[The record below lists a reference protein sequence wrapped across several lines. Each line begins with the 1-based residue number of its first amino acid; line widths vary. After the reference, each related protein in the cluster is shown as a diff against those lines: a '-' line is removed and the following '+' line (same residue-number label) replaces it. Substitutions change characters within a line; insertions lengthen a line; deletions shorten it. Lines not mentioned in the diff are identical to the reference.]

1 MLRKISL
8 YLISRAEKR
17 LGIRL
22 DYTRFIAKTNF
33 SLLLRYNRLFGF
45 LDPNRH
51 VPPALYHAARII
63 GALSA
68 DCGTCVQAELNLAR
82 SAGMDAQ
89 TLEHILAHS
98 TDLLDDDLAA
108 ILTLAHHV
116 TAERTDHSD
125 ARAHLR
131 ARFGDAG
138 LIELA
143 YAMNVAALLPGI
155 KRALGYA
162 TTCDMDLMAKTRG
175 LRT

>member
-1 MLRKISL
+1 MGKNKIISIRIFIMKGGQYASKNKSLSDIPRRKT
-8 YLISRAEKR
+8 AGHKAR
-17 LGIRL
+17 L
-22 DYTRFIAKTNF
+22 
-33 SLLLRYNRLFGF
+33 
-45 LDPNRH
+45 H
-51 VPPALYHAARII
+51 
-63 GALSA
+63 
-68 DCGTCVQAELNLAR
+68 TCVQAELNLAR

-89 TLEHILAHS
+89 TLEHILSHS

-143 YAMNVAALLPGI
+143 YAMNGAALLPGI